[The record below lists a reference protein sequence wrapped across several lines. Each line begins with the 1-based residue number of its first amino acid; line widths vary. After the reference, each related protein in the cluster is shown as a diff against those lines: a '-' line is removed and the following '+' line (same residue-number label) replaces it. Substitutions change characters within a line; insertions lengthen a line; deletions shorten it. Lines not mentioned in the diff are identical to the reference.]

1 MRRWLG
7 TRAWL
12 EAAYLLLGLPMGIAT
27 FTVVVVGLAL
37 GVGLLPVFL
46 LGVPLL
52 VALVV
57 VVHALAVAERWRAD
71 VLLDAGLPERGLP
84 PAAGSSALRRGLRRL
99 LSGAFWK
106 ETAYALLLLPLAC
119 VTGTLP
125 FAFWSAGVALVL
137 LPVYGS
143 HLAGGHVISWL
154 HWPGGLEM
162 LAGFG
167 AGVLALVIA
176 RLLTAAFATA
186 HVEIAR
192 ALLSPS
198 ESDQLK
204 ARVATLQTSRTRV
217 VQAADDERR
226 RIERDLHDGAQQH
239 LVALAMNLGRAKEKL
254 DSDPDGAR
262 ALVEQAHQEAKDSIT
277 ALRNVVRGVHP
288 AVLTDR
294 GLDAALSALAARS
307 PVPVRLDV
315 DVAERPSPTAEA
327 VAYFVVSEALTNVA
341 RHARATRVD
350 VHVERDRERLLVAVT
365 DDGRGGAAPTPG
377 SGLAGLRDRLAAVDG
392 SLWVSSPPGGGTTVT
407 AVVPCAC

>member
-1 MRRWLG
+1 V
-7 TRAWL
+7 TAVT
-12 EAAYLLLGLPMGIAT
+12 ATLPIA
-27 FTVVVVGLAL
+27 F
-37 GVGLLPVFL
+37 
-46 LGVPLL
+46 
-52 VALVV
+52 
-57 VVHALAVAERWRAD
+57 W
-71 VLLDAGLPERGLP
+71 
-84 PAAGSSALRRGLRRL
+84 AAG
-99 LSGAFWK
+99 F
-106 ETAYALLLLPLAC
+106 
-119 VTGTLP
+119 
-125 FAFWSAGVALVL
+125 ALVL
-137 LPVYGS
+137 LPVYGTR
-143 HLAGGHVISWL
+143 LPGGHAISWL
-154 HWPGGLEM
+154 HWPVGLEL

-167 AGVLALVIA
+167 AGLVALLIA
-176 RLLTAAFATA
+176 RLLTAAFASG

-192 ALLSPS
+192 ALLAPS
-198 ESDQLK
+198 ESDVLR

-254 DSDPDGAR
+254 DTDPESAR
-262 ALVEQAHQEAKDSIT
+262 ILVEQAHQEAKDSIT

-341 RHARATRVD
+341 RHAQASRVD
-350 VHVERDRERLLVAVT
+350 VHVERDRERLLVAVK
-365 DDGRGGAAPTPG
+365 DDGRGGAAPSPG

-392 SLWVSSPPGGGTTVT
+392 SFLVTSAPGTGTTIT
-407 AVVPCAC
+407 AVIPCAS